1 MYNETLGREAARAEE
16 RHMGSQGDKQSF
28 EARSNGVRICGEEAG
43 QGPPVVLLHGLTA
56 TRRYVLLGS
65 RSLER
70 SGQRVIAY
78 DARGHG
84 ESGRPEDPEAYKY
97 TDLTG
102 DLAAVLEVHEIEAA
116 VLVGNSMGT
125 ATAAA
130 FALAHPAR
138 VRALVLVSPAYTGA
152 PPGPDD
158 LADWDRL
165 ATGLRAG
172 GVEGFLD
179 AYRPAVAG
187 RFSDTVT
194 TFTRQR
200 LERHHDLEALADA
213 LTVVPRSIA
222 FEGLKALAAIEA
234 PTLVVGSRDDADP
247 GHPLAVAESWAQ
259 AIESSTFRVE
269 DEGSSPLAWQGAQL
283 SREIGRFLKGA
294 GLDR

>member
-1 MYNETLGREAARAEE
+1 MAGEGEK
-16 RHMGSQGDKQSF
+16 QGF
-28 EARSNGVRICGEEAG
+28 EARSDAVRLSCEEAG
-43 QGPPVVLLHGLTA
+43 SGPAILLLHGLTA
-56 TRRYVLLGS
+56 TRHYVLLGS

-70 SGQRVIAY
+70 SGLRVIAY

-84 ESGRPEDPEAYKY
+84 ESDRPEDPEAYEY
-97 TDLTG
+97 SDLTG
-102 DLAAVLEVHEIEAA
+102 DLETVLDALDLDSA

-125 ATAAA
+125 HTAAA
-130 FALAHPAR
+130 FALAHPER
-138 VRALVLVSPAYTGA
+138 VRGLVLVTPAYTGA

-165 ATGLRAG
+165 ATGLRAD
-172 GVEGFLD
+172 GVDGFLD

-213 LTVVPRSIA
+213 LTVVPGSIA
-222 FEGLKALAAIEA
+222 FEGLEALAAIEA

-247 GHPLAVAESWAQ
+247 GHPLEVAESWSRT
-259 AIESSTFRVE
+259 IEGSSFRVE

-283 SREIGRFLKGA
+283 SREIGSFLKGA

>member
-1 MYNETLGREAARAEE
+1 MTGEGEK
-16 RHMGSQGDKQSF
+16 QGF
-28 EARSNGVRICGEEAG
+28 EARSDAVRLSCEEAG
-43 QGPPVVLLHGLTA
+43 SGPATVLLHGLTA
-56 TRRYVLLGS
+56 TRHYVLLGS

-70 SGQRVIAY
+70 SGLRVIAY

-84 ESGRPEDPEAYKY
+84 ESDRPEDPEAYEY
-97 TDLTG
+97 SDLTG
-102 DLAAVLEVHEIEAA
+102 DLGTVLDALDLDSA
-116 VLVGNSMGT
+116 VLVGNSMG
-125 ATAAA
+125 AHTAAA
-130 FALAHPAR
+130 FALAHPER
-138 VRALVLVSPAYTGA
+138 VRGLVLVTPAYTGA

-165 ATGLRAG
+165 AAGLRAD
-172 GVEGFLD
+172 GVDGFLD

-213 LTVVPRSIA
+213 LTVVPGSIA
-222 FEGLKALAAIEA
+222 FEGLEALAAIEA
-234 PTLVVGSRDDADP
+234 PTLVVGSRDEADP
-247 GHPLAVAESWAQ
+247 GHPLEVAESWSRT
-259 AIESSTFRVE
+259 IEGSSFRVE

-283 SREIGRFLKGA
+283 SREIGSFLKGA

>member
-1 MYNETLGREAARAEE
+1 MAGEGEK
-16 RHMGSQGDKQSF
+16 GSF
-28 EARSNGVRICGEEAG
+28 EARSGAVRLSGEEAG
-43 QGPPVVLLHGLTA
+43 EGPAVVLLHGLTA

-65 RSLER
+65 RNLER
-70 SGQRVIAY
+70 SGLRLIAY

-84 ESGRPEDPEAYKY
+84 ESGPPEDPEAYEY
-97 TDLTG
+97 SDLATDLV
-102 DLAAVLEVHEIEAA
+102 AVLDSRKLGSA

-125 ATAAA
+125 HTAAA
-130 FALAHPAR
+130 FALAHPDR
-138 VRALVLVSPAYTGA
+138 VRGLVLVTPAYTGA

-172 GVEGFLD
+172 GVDGFLD

-187 RFSDTVT
+187 RFSETVT

-213 LTVVPRSIA
+213 LTVVPRSRA
-222 FEGLKALAAIEA
+222 FDGLEALGNIRA

-247 GHPLAVAESWAQ
+247 GHPLEVAEAWAGT
-259 AIESSTFRVE
+259 IEGSTFRVE

-283 SREIGRFLKGA
+283 SREIGAFLEQA
-294 GLDR
+294 DLDR

>member
-1 MYNETLGREAARAEE
+1 MAEDE
-16 RHMGSQGDKQSF
+16 DKQGF
-28 EARSNGVRICGEEAG
+28 EARPGAIRLSGEDAG
-43 QGPPVVLLHGLTA
+43 EGPAVVLLHGLTA

-65 RSLER
+65 RGLER
-70 SGQRVIAY
+70 SGLRVIAY

-84 ESGRPEDPEAYKY
+84 ESGRAMDQEAYEY
-97 TDLTG
+97 R
-102 DLAAVLEVHEIEAA
+102 DLAEDLEAVLDSRGLDDA

-125 ATAAA
+125 HTAAT
-130 FALAHPAR
+130 FALAHPER
-138 VRALVLVSPAYTGA
+138 VRGLVLVTPAYTGA

-165 ATGLRAG
+165 ATGLRAD
-172 GVEGFLD
+172 GVDGFLD

-187 RFSDTVT
+187 RFSETVT

-213 LTVVPRSIA
+213 LSVVPRSVA
-222 FEGLKALAAIEA
+222 FKGLEALAAIEA

-247 GHPLAVAESWAQ
+247 GHPLEVARSWGD
-259 AIESSTFRVE
+259 AIGGSTFRVE

-283 SREIGRFLKGA
+283 SREIARFLERS
-294 GLDR
+294 GLSR

>member
-1 MYNETLGREAARAEE
+1 MAGEGEK
-16 RHMGSQGDKQSF
+16 GSF
-28 EARSNGVRICGEEAG
+28 EARSGAVRLSGEEAG
-43 QGPPVVLLHGLTA
+43 EGPAVVLLHGLTA

-65 RSLER
+65 RNLER
-70 SGQRVIAY
+70 SGLRLIAY

-84 ESGRPEDPEAYKY
+84 ESGPPEDPEAYEY
-97 TDLTG
+97 SDLATDLV
-102 DLAAVLEVHEIEAA
+102 AVLDSRKLESA

-125 ATAAA
+125 HTAAA
-130 FALAHPAR
+130 FALAHPDR
-138 VRALVLVSPAYTGA
+138 VRGLVLVTPAYTGA

-172 GVEGFLD
+172 GVDGFLD

-187 RFSDTVT
+187 RFSETVT

-213 LTVVPRSIA
+213 LTVVPRSRA
-222 FEGLKALAAIEA
+222 FDGLEALGNIRA

-247 GHPLAVAESWAQ
+247 GHPLEVAEAWACT
-259 AIESSTFRVE
+259 IEGSTFRVE

-283 SREIGRFLKGA
+283 SREIGAFLEQA
-294 GLDR
+294 DLDR